1 MLIGIIPTFR
11 EIHINQIELCV
22 DRRLIKFLQQIFYK
36 PKIKIISEGY
46 TLKNEKLIISCGGNT
61 LNNFSKKK
69 FDILRGKLEAN
80 IINQSIKK
88 KIKYIGLC
96 YGAQFLAKKF
106 GCKIK
111 KIRDHVVKEHKIK
124 FESKS
129 YSVNSFHNYAII
141 DSKSHS
147 KKVEVLAKAQDKT
160 IECYKIKD
168 HNLYGVM
175 WHPERHLKIKKI
187 DKRIFKLICN

>member
-1 MLIGIIPTFR
+1 MLIGIIPTYR
-11 EIHINQIELCV
+11 EVRANQIELSV
-22 DRRLIKFLQQIFYK
+22 DRKLINFLQQIFYK
-36 PKIKIISEGY
+36 PKIKIIFEGY
-46 TLKNEKLIISCGGNT
+46 ALNNENLIISCGGNT

-88 KIKYIGLC
+88 RIKFIGLC

-111 KIRDHVVKEHKIK
+111 KIRNHIVKEHKIK
-124 FESKS
+124 FKDKL
-129 YSVNSFHNYAII
+129 YNVNSFHNYAII
-141 DSKSHS
+141 ESKNHS
-147 KKVEVLAKAQDKT
+147 KKIEVLAEAQDKT
-160 IECYKIKD
+160 IEFYKVKD

-187 DKRIFKLICN
+187 DKKIFKLICN